1 MSANRLQNTK
11 KKYEDFLR
19 KDLTPKNSHHSPKI
33 SPVYSS
39 FRAGLTIKHDLT
51 PKSKI
56 VRPSTS
62 KNSGNFNENSFSN
75 REEQKKIMS
84 PIKKYS
90 KDEPAKRPALINS
103 AQY

>member
-1 MSANRLQNTK
+1 MSANRLQNTR
-11 KKYEDFLR
+11 KKYEDLIK

-39 FRAGLTIKHDLT
+39 FRAGLTVRPDLT

-62 KNSGNFNENSFSN
+62 KNSSNFN
-75 REEQKKIMS
+75 
-84 PIKKYS
+84 
-90 KDEPAKRPALINS
+90 
-103 AQY
+103 